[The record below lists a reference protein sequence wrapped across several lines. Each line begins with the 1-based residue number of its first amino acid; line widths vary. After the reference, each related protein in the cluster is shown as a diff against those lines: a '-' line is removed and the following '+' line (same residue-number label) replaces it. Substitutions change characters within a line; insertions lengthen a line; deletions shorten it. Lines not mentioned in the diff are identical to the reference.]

1 MTTRDPFGQPDE
13 IAHATPVVS
22 ERAAR
27 GCVRPDEAL
36 EAHARGEL
44 ELSGVRARGDRAVPG
59 GGSPA
64 SPGARSRPRRDA
76 PGEASASHLARG
88 LPATSAPDYAGL
100 ACAGDH
106 LAYRYEIERV
116 IGKGSFAKVAQ
127 CFDHKRN
134 ERVAVKV
141 VRDAPRFHKQV
152 EIEVAALRALGG
164 ARGCVELLDV
174 FGARAQ
180 VLGVRA
186 RLDESPRLAH
196 HPRADSDAFRDAQ
209 DPGGGRERRD
219 VPPRR
224 RPAPGRA
231 RVSGGEV
238 RDPPRREAG
247 ERASALARRVG
258 DRAGGLRQRVLRER
272 AEETRDVRAV
282 APLPRAGGS
291 AGRRL
296 RRADRDVWSPGC
308 VLAELHAGTPAFPG
322 RDEADQ
328 LARIAEV
335 IGPPPERVLRRG
347 DEKKRRAWAEALERT
362 RATEKTIEGSSQERR
377 SFPGRVPGSASPG
390 RVRCATRWTAATTA
404 TPWMSVSKRLT
415 WGDGVVAT
423 PGRKRSAPVRPGLGL
438 DERST
443 RGVAHRAPR
452 ANASARGASG
462 DFARRRNGTL
472 SRPFSKPPPRDVGD
486 PREAERRDAFF
497 RSISAV
503 VQVEKKKK
511 SLTTMNAIAKDG
523 QKTLIH
529 QIGGAREGRRSR
541 ATRSLQKR
549 VKSVQN
555 TVFVTVRARR
565 PPTTSRKSRARSS
578 RNTHRAPPPLPGMT
592 EQRRRHGR
600 SANFGRSYAE
610 PTYPPPP
617 ADGVRQAVQRRE
629 PEDGAFEAGTTR
641 NGSTGARR
649 SGKEERAR

>member
-44 ELSGVRARGDRAVPG
+44 ELSEFERGEIAQFPEVWFTGLPR
-59 GGSPA
+59 
-64 SPGARSRPRRDA
+64 GAKPSPRRDA
-76 PGEASASHLARG
+76 PGEASGDHRPVGRSRMRAWIT
-88 LPATSAPDYAGL
+88 PAPRAP
-100 ACAGDH
+100 GDH

-152 EIEVAALRALGG
+152 EIEVAALRALRRR
-164 ARGCVELLDV
+164 ARVRRAAGRLRVS
-174 FGARAQ
+174 RAQ

-258 DRAGGLRQRVLRER
+258 DRAGGLRQRVAYER

-296 RRADRDVWSPGC
+296 RRADRRVEPRGASWRSCCTRGRPRSR
-308 VLAELHAGTPAFPG
+308 AGTRRTSWRGSRRSSG
-322 RDEADQ
+322 RPPSACCAGATRRRD
-328 LARIAEV
+328 AR
-335 IGPPPERVLRRG
+335 GRRRSSERGRQ
-347 DEKKRRAWAEALERT
+347 KKRPKR
-362 RATEKTIEGSSQERR
+362 SSQERR
-377 SFPGRVPGSASPG
+377 SFPGRVPRVGVPGSRSMRDALDG
-390 RVRCATRWTAATTA
+390 CDDGDFVDF
-404 TPWMSVSKRLT
+404 VSKCLT
-415 WGDGVVAT
+415 WGADERLT
-423 PGRKRSAPVRPGLGL
+423 PGRALLHPWTGGMGLL
-438 DERST
+438 SFT
-443 RGVAHRAPR
+443 RALRIEPPR

-472 SRPFSKPPPRDVGD
+472 SRPFSKPPRATSAIRARLSG
-486 PREAERRDAFF
+486 RT
-497 RSISAV
+497 RSSV
-503 VQVEKKKK
+503 P
-511 SLTTMNAIAKDG
+511 S
-523 QKTLIH
+523 
-529 QIGGAREGRRSR
+529 RRSYR
-541 ATRSLQKR
+541 W
-549 VKSVQN
+549 
-555 TVFVTVRARR
+555 RR
-565 PPTTSRKSRARSS
+565 RKSRS
-578 RNTHRAPPPLPGMT
+578 RR
-592 EQRRRHGR
+592 
-600 SANFGRSYAE
+600 
-610 PTYPPPP
+610 
-617 ADGVRQAVQRRE
+617 
-629 PEDGAFEAGTTR
+629 
-641 NGSTGARR
+641 
-649 SGKEERAR
+649 